1 MVLDGLSGVAKL
13 RTHKRK
19 RFSSYDRTGGNRDFL
34 EVPAGETATLAE
46 MNGAGCVK
54 HIWVTIR
61 TDEEWYLRKLVLRM
75 HWDGEEKPSVE
86 VPIGDF
92 FGIGHGITH
101 NYVSAPLQ
109 MSPEDG
115 KAFNCWWPMPY
126 SKGARITIENQGEK
140 TVTAFYYYVDYEEW
154 KEPKDNQGRFHAYW
168 NRQNPTDGIT
178 DKGMKNF
185 DWMFV

>member
-1 MVLDGLSGVAKL
+1 MVLDGLSDVAKL

-75 HWDGEEKPSVE
+75 HWDGEENPSVE
-86 VPIGDF
+86 CPIGDF
-92 FGIGHGITH
+92 FGIGHGVDQPFISLPIR
-101 NYVSAPLQ
+101 VS
-109 MSPEDG
+109 SDG
-115 KAFNCWWPMPY
+115 RARNCYWPMP
-126 SKGARITIENQGEK
+126 
-140 TVTAFYYYVDYEEW
+140 
-154 KEPKDNQGRFHAYW
+154 
-168 NRQNPTDGIT
+168 
-178 DKGMKNF
+178 
-185 DWMFV
+185 

>member
-1 MVLDGLSGVAKL
+1 MVLDGLSDVAKL

-75 HWDGEEKPSVE
+75 HWDGEDSRV
-86 VPIGDF
+86 
-92 FGIGHGITH
+92 
-101 NYVSAPLQ
+101 NYLE
-109 MSPEDG
+109 MS
-115 KAFNCWWPMPY
+115 
-126 SKGARITIENQGEK
+126 R
-140 TVTAFYYYVDYEEW
+140 
-154 KEPKDNQGRFHAYW
+154 
-168 NRQNPTDGIT
+168 DGISEIKSLSLNEKLSHEQAVDLIRHLT
-178 DKGMKNF
+178 N
-185 DWMFV
+185 

>member
-1 MVLDGLSGVAKL
+1 MVLGGLGDIAKL
-13 RTHKRK
+13 KDHKRR

-34 EVPAGETATLAE
+34 EVPAGETKNLAE
-46 MNGAGCVK
+46 MDDAGCIK

-61 TDEEWYLRKLVLRM
+61 TNEEWYLRKLVLKM
-75 HWDGEEKPSVE
+75 YWDGEENPSVE

-101 NYVSAPLQ
+101 NYVSTPLQ

-126 SKGARITIENQGEK
+126 SKGAKITIENQGEK
-140 TVTAFYYYVDYEEW
+140 TVTAFYYYVGY
-154 KEPKDNQGRFHAYW
+154 
-168 NRQNPTDGIT
+168 
-178 DKGMKNF
+178 
-185 DWMFV
+185 